1 METIITS
8 VLTATALFL
17 IARFLKNFKSKPKAK
32 NLHFNGNLAAFEFA
46 TLNNIASFLPN
57 QMSIGIIRDVIEH
70 ETDRQFI
77 IELADSREQKIVSGF
92 NDKNASEIQVGNL
105 IYWGFVDIA
114 ENNILNI
121 QAVGH
126 VLAILSPEFNPN
138 TNQWSVRK
146 DLTK

>member
-17 IARFLKNFKSKPKAK
+17 IARFLKNFQSKPKAK
-32 NLHFNGNLAAFEFA
+32 NLHFNGNQAAFEFA
-46 TLNNIASFLPN
+46 TLSHTASFLPH
-57 QMSIGIIRDVIEH
+57 QMSVGIVRDIIENG
-70 ETDRQFI
+70 TDKQFI
-77 IELADSREQKIVSGF
+77 IELADSHEQKIVSGF
-92 NDKNASEIQVGNL
+92 NDKNASFIQIGNL
-105 IYWGFVDIA
+105 VYWGFVDIA

-126 VLAILSPEFNPN
+126 VLATLSPEFNPN
-138 TNQWSVRK
+138 TNKWSVRK